1 MPNEAPNAG
10 LHPQAK
16 VIIADD
22 QRVLA
27 DTLAVILQ
35 WGGFQTLAAYSAE
48 SAIQMAA
55 RERPDLLITDVVF
68 RGESRTGIDV
78 ALEVRRMLPACKIL
92 LFSGDDSTAALLEKA
107 KADGHEFQFLQKPV
121 YPQDVLNKL
130 SITDA
135 PPATSADD
143 SRREMMRAPQP
154 VL

>member
-1 MPNEAPNAG
+1 MSKKQPNKG
-10 LHPQAK
+10 VHQQAK

-35 WGGFQTLAAYSAE
+35 WGGFQTMAAYSAE

-55 RERPDLLITDVVF
+55 SERPDLLITDVVF

-78 ALEVRRMLPACKIL
+78 ALEVREMLPGCKIL

-107 KADGHEFQFLQKPV
+107 KAEGHEFQFLQKPV
-121 YPQDVLNKL
+121 YPEDVLSKL
-130 SITDA
+130 GISA
-135 PPATSADD
+135 AMPAKD
-143 SRREMMRAPQP
+143 SRTERLPKPQLVSP
-154 VL
+154 